1 MSDYSYNKL
10 IDMYYKSCYN
20 RIIKGGLLMD
30 KQKLIEKIKSEIPNY
45 LPIDDTLISNLAV
58 SIIGLTTMN
67 DKLLKNIDMLSRDR
81 LFMSG
86 RSKFVNEVESGFKLL
101 GVTPSQ
107 RKKFMAEVEDE
118 LDGIL

>member
-1 MSDYSYNKL
+1 
-10 IDMYYKSCYN
+10 
-20 RIIKGGLLMD
+20 MD

-58 SIIGLTTMN
+58 SIIGLTSMN

-107 RKKFMAEVEDE
+107 RKKFMAEVEGE
-118 LDGIL
+118 LEGII